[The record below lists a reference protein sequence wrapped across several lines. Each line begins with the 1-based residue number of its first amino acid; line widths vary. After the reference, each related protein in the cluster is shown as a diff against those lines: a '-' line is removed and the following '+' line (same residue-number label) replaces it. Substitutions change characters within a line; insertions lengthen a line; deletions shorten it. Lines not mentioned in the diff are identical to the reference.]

1 MNSPIPSQPLSA
13 LIEEHA
19 EFLFRFAYRLS
30 GSAVD
35 AEDLVQQ
42 AFLAAHT
49 KIDQVRDAAKTRAWL
64 VAVLRNAHRKQCRRE
79 RPLPMSS
86 LHTAPEP
93 VTEADLEPLLNADSV
108 QEALQE
114 LPEEFR
120 SVLILFYFND
130 LSYKE
135 IAELLEVPIGTV
147 MSRLSRG
154 KAQLR
159 SRLLPDFAASRAPEA

>member
-1 MNSPIPSQPLSA
+1 MHSPIPSQPLSV
-13 LIEEHA
+13 LIEEHS
-19 EFLFRFAYRLS
+19 EFLYRFAYRLS

-49 KIDQVRDAAKTRAWL
+49 KLGQLRDAGKTRAWL
-64 VAVLRNAHRKQCRRE
+64 AAVLRNAHRKQRRRE
-79 RPLPMSS
+79 RPLPMSA

-93 VTEADLEPLLNADSV
+93 VTEAELEQLVNADSV
-108 QEALQE
+108 QEALLE

-120 SVLILFYFND
+120 SVLILFYFDD

-159 SRLLPDFAASRAPEA
+159 SRLLPDFAASRASEA